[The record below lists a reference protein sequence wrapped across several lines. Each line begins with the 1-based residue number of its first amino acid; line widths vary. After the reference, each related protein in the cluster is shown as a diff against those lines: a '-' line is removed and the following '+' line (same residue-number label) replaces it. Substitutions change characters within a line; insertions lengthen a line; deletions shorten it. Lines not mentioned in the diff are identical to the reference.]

1 MHPAF
6 EFQVPSYTTHL
17 PLITSALH
25 LPQNPSHSDAPH
37 NVPTAGMHLSPGVGA
52 GGPSKSHQDDRMAS
66 LAGHRMAGA
75 LEGCFTLG

>member
-37 NVPTAGMHLSPGVGA
+37 NVPTAGMHLSRCRSRRP
-52 GGPSKSHQDDRMAS
+52 
-66 LAGHRMAGA
+66 
-75 LEGCFTLG
+75 F